1 MKLFLVSVAGSLC
14 VRERA
19 EELCKALSREK
30 LADSNLEKLYLA
42 GFLRHGFLIK
52 CAFTFPRPLLSTA
65 AFDSLR
71 FLDECF
77 FVAFFVCAR
86 RIKEFRDVL
95 INFNTLMKGI
105 FLVKEGS
112 TCERRQMMTRFFIRT
127 FLRNEKFFIV

>member
-1 MKLFLVSVAGSLC
+1 MAAAKKKYFHNETFSRLRRRQFVCA
-14 VRERA
+14 RA

-77 FVAFFVCAR
+77 FVAFFC
-86 RIKEFRDVL
+86 L
-95 INFNTLMKGI
+95 
-105 FLVKEGS
+105 
-112 TCERRQMMTRFFIRT
+112 RQTD
-127 FLRNEKFFIV
+127 